1 MPRMM
6 LVALGFLA
14 GLLLLTSAGLTRWW
28 TEDEGEKTLDGLT
41 LALHDQGD
49 SGRSGW
55 ATLVALGDTLAD
67 TRVTLSLGAEA
78 ASLMG
83 SQHAHLHAG
92 QCHSLGGTVHFLNS
106 IGDGDSTT
114 MLGGVSLDSLLT
126 GSFAIDTHNPIDPY
140 SPTTCGDLPD
150 AESMPLATNEDTL
163 SVGLSNFKFL
173 PTTLEVE
180 PGETAQ
186 FTVTSSGAPHTFTVP
201 DLGIDIVLPAG
212 TEHTIEIGIPAE
224 AAGELALIC
233 RYHEGLGMI
242 GKLLV
247 AGPDDPSPTPT
258 AAVPRPSGAGGY

>member
-49 SGRSGW
+49 SGQSGW

-150 AESMPLATNEDTL
+150 AESMPLAINEDTL
-163 SVGLSNFKFL
+163 SVDDSYGFSKSIGRDRIRDHLGSTGRAL
-173 PTTLEVE
+173 GTDRTYH
-180 PGETAQ
+180 PGGRPAQ
-186 FTVTSSGAPHTFTVP
+186 SPGPQ
-201 DLGIDIVLPAG
+201 
-212 TEHTIEIGIPAE
+212 
-224 AAGELALIC
+224 AL
-233 RYHEGLGMI
+233 
-242 GKLLV
+242 
-247 AGPDDPSPTPT
+247 
-258 AAVPRPSGAGGY
+258 